1 MSKGQKI
8 VHACMIRLLNLGP
21 PKHKEVAIYEVNQRI
36 PNVCR
41 IVRAAFAAE
50 QFVDISKIK
59 KGRNLKKCVH

>member
-1 MSKGQKI
+1 
-8 VHACMIRLLNLGP
+8 MIRLLNLGP
-21 PKHKEVAIYEVNQRI
+21 AKHKEVAIYEVTQRI
-36 PNVCR
+36 PNVCK